1 MKYNNEK
8 TIKSIRELL
17 FLLESDADT
26 LRGDRL
32 DEGVRLEAS
41 TEELEVCYSTCELME
56 DYLERA
62 KILIG
67 KMLDEREDMETEDEG
82 E

>member
-1 MKYNNEK
+1 MEYNNEQTVK
-8 TIKSIRELL
+8 HIHDLL
-17 FLLESDADT
+17 FLLESDAAT
-26 LRGDRL
+26 LKGNRL
-32 DEGVRLEAS
+32 NEGVRLEAS
-41 TEELEVCYSTCELME
+41 TEELEVYYRTCELME

-67 KMLDEREDMETEDEG
+67 KMLDEREDMEAEDEG